1 MRSFSLIAVVLLV
14 SSLAAPARA
23 SKAGVCVPDS
33 DLDLSIGGCIAVI
46 CSGQY
51 PGRDLAVAY
60 YNRGLAY
67 RRLDDAA
74 RTIEDDNEALRIQA
88 SAKAARTYSSMS
100 GRLRTRR
107 SVCVFAM
114 TRRAAR
120 CFRLSM
126 LVWRRS
132 VWKKSTITI
141 SPLRF
146 RNNL

>member
-1 MRSFSLIAVVLLV
+1 MRSFSLIDVVLLM

-23 SKAGVCVPDS
+23 GKVGVCVQDS

-51 PGRDLAVAY
+51 SGRKLAVAY

-67 RRLDDAA
+67 SRLDNAA
-74 RTIEDDNEALRIQA
+74 RAIEDYNEVLRIQA
-88 SAKAARTYSSMS
+88 SAKAARTYGSMS
-100 GRLRTRR
+100 GCLRTRR
-107 SVCVFAM
+107 SVSVFAM

-132 VWKKSTITI
+132 MWTKSSIAI
-141 SPLRF
+141 SPLSL

>member
-1 MRSFSLIAVVLLV
+1 MRSFSLIDVVLLV

-23 SKAGVCVPDS
+23 GKVGVCVQDS
-33 DLDLSIGGCIAVI
+33 DLDLSIGGCIAMI

-51 PGRDLAVAY
+51 FGRKLAVAY

-67 RRLDDAA
+67 SRLDDVA
-74 RTIEDDNEALRIQA
+74 RAIEDYNEALRIQA
-88 SAKAARTYSSMS
+88 SAKAAGTYGSMS
-100 GRLRTRR
+100 GCLRTRR

-120 CFRLSM
+120 CFRVSM
-126 LVWRRS
+126 LDWRRPMWEIS
-132 VWKKSTITI
+132 SIAN

>member
-1 MRSFSLIAVVLLV
+1 MRIFSLIAVVLLV

-23 SKAGVCVPDS
+23 GKAGVCVQDS

-51 PGRDLAVAY
+51 SGRKLAVAY

-67 RRLDDAA
+67 SRLDNTA
-74 RTIEDDNEALRIQA
+74 RAIEDYNEVLRIQA
-88 SAKAARTYSSMS
+88 SAKAARAYGTMS
-100 GRLRTRR
+100 GCLRTRR
-107 SVCVFAM
+107 SVSVFAM

-132 VWKKSTITI
+132 MWTKSSIAI
-141 SPLRF
+141 SPLSL